1 MIELRGV
8 LDRCLEGHDLGEA
21 EALALFGARGDD
33 LDALCETADILR
45 RLQVGDAVTY
55 VVNRNI
61 NFTNVCVM
69 KCQFCAFSRGLRS
82 EQGYLLDTEEI
93 VRRAVQARD
102 YGATEVCLQAGL
114 APTASGRTYVDILRA
129 VKVAA
134 PELHIHAFSA
144 EEIKYGAKLARATIR
159 DYLAELVD
167 AGLGSLPGTSAEIL
181 DDRIRS
187 LLSPGRITTAEW
199 IEVIRTAHE
208 LGLPTTSTMMFGHVE
223 TPADRVRHLGL
234 LRSMQRETD
243 GFTEFVPLSFV
254 ATEAPIDISDGP
266 GEDDVLRTFAIARL
280 MLGASFM
287 NIQVSWVKHGLEL
300 SRRILDC
307 GANDLGG
314 TLINESI
321 STTAGAS
328 HGQLVTP
335 AVLRATIIATGRV
348 PKQRSTMYEAIDAAP
363 ESPLDSVSDPNAVF
377 GSYHQLV
384 RDDRFRYEPR
394 RA

>member
-1 MIELRGV
+1 MSGLRGI
-8 LDRCLEGHDLGEA
+8 LDRCLDGRDLGEA
-21 EALALFGARGDD
+21 DALTLFGARGDD
-33 LDALCETADILR
+33 LRELCETADILR

-82 EQGYLLDTEEI
+82 EQGYLLDTDEI
-93 VRRAVQARD
+93 ARRAVQARD

-114 APTASGRTYVDILRA
+114 APTASGHTYLDILRA
-129 VKVAA
+129 VKTAA
-134 PELHIHAFSA
+134 PELHIHAFSP
-144 EEIKYGAKLARATIR
+144 EEIKYGARLARATFH
-159 DYLAELVD
+159 DYLPELID

-187 LLSPGRITTAEW
+187 LISPGRISTAEW
-199 IEVIRTAHE
+199 IEVIHTAHG
-208 LGLPTTSTMMFGHVE
+208 LGLPTTATMMFGHVE
-223 TPADRVRHLGL
+223 TPADRVRHLAL

-243 GFTEFVPLSFV
+243 GFTEFVPLSFI
-254 ATEAPIDISDGP
+254 AAETPIDISHGP
-266 GEDDVLRTFAIARL
+266 NEDDVLRTFAVARL
-280 MLGASFM
+280 MLGGSFM

-300 SRRILDC
+300 SRRILEC

-314 TLINESI
+314 TLMNESI
-321 STTAGAS
+321 STTAGAR

-335 AVLRATIIATGRV
+335 AVLRETIIAAGRV
-348 PKQRSTMYEAIDAAP
+348 PQQRNTIYEPIAAPP
-363 ESPLDSVSDPNAVF
+363 ESPLDRISDPDAVF
-377 GSYHQLV
+377 GCYDQLV
-384 RDDRFRYEPR
+384 RNHRFRYEPR

>member
-1 MIELRGV
+1 MSELRGI
-8 LDRCLEGHDLGEA
+8 LDRCLDGRSLGQA
-21 EALALFGARGDD
+21 EAIALFAVRGDD
-33 LDALCETADILR
+33 LRALCATADELR
-45 RLQVGDAVTY
+45 RRQAGDPVTY

-82 EQGYLLDTEEI
+82 EQGYLLDTDEI

-129 VKVAA
+129 VKAAA
-134 PELHIHAFSA
+134 PELHVHAFSP
-144 EEIKYGAKLARATIR
+144 EEIKYGAKLARTTIR
-159 DYLAELVD
+159 DYLAELID
-167 AGLGSLPGTSAEIL
+167 AGLGSLPGTSAETL
-181 DDRIRS
+181 DDRIRAQI
-187 LLSPGRITTAEW
+187 SPGRITTAEW

-223 TPADRVRHLGL
+223 TLADRVQHMAL
-234 LRSMQRETD
+234 LRSMQRETG
-243 GFTEFVPLSFV
+243 GFTEFVPLSFI
-254 ATEAPIDISDGP
+254 AAEAPIDLSEGP
-266 GEDDVLRTFAIARL
+266 SEDDVVRTFAIARL
-280 MLGASFM
+280 MLGASFT
-287 NIQVSWVKHGLEL
+287 NIQVSWVKQGLEL
-300 SRRILDC
+300 ARRILDC

-321 STTAGAS
+321 STTAGAR

-335 AVLRATIIATGRV
+335 AVLRRTIVATGRE
-348 PKQRSTMYEAIDAAP
+348 PRQRSTLYDATEVPPA
-363 ESPLDSVSDPNAVF
+363 SPLDSISDPDAVF
-377 GSYHQLV
+377 GSYEQLV
-384 RDDRFRYEPR
+384 RDRRFRYEPR